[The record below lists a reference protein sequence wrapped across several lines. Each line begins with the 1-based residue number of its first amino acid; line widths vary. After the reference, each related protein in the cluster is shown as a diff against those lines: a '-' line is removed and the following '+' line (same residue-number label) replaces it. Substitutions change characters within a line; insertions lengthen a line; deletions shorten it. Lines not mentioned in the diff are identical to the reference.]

1 MQQTLIKPRYYTV
14 KEIKELEHCG
24 RDKAYKIANEL
35 PHEKRGRDIYVFV
48 EDYENYYEQ
57 KRKKAKE
64 QTVIPINNVY
74 QIKKLY

>member
-1 MQQTLIKPRYYTV
+1 MVNKPRTYRAKQLHGDKYVEGYYFEFPATTY
-14 KEIKELEHCG
+14 C
-24 RDKAYKIANEL
+24 
-35 PHEKRGRDIYVFV
+35 FV

>member
-35 PHEKRGRDIYVFV
+35 PHEKRGRDIYVFA